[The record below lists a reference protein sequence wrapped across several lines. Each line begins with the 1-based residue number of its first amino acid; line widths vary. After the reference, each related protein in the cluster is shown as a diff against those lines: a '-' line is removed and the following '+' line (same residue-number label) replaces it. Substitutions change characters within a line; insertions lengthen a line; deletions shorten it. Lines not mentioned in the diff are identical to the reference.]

1 MSLNIT
7 DKFVNL
13 MDKLVLTTISS
24 IMTILMLTVI
34 EASLTLATLDNEDDS
49 DEVFGDEE
57 ECTQKFGPYYDRERY
72 LGCTGGIETPN

>member
-1 MSLNIT
+1 
-7 DKFVNL
+7 

-34 EASLTLATLDNEDDS
+34 GTSLTQATSNNEDDP

-57 ECTQKFGPYYDRERY
+57 ECAQKFGPYYDQE
-72 LGCTGGIETPN
+72 

>member
-7 DKFVNL
+7 DKFVDL
-13 MDKLVLTTISS
+13 MDKLVFTTISS

-34 EASLTLATLDNEDDS
+34 GTSLTLATSDNEYNL

-57 ECTQKFGPYYDRERY
+57 ECTQIW
-72 LGCTGGIETPN
+72 LLL